1 MKSFSR
7 FFIPSI
13 FILSV
18 SLAFTGCDNPAH
30 DDEDHAEAEGMILKE
45 STGSKTELVRV
56 WEGAVQS
63 GSLAVVAG
71 TETDHIEVF
80 FLDENQ
86 QPFQPE
92 GSEYTL
98 SWTVADTSIA
108 EIEQH
113 DHHLAKVTDEK
124 WEFVL
129 VGKKEGSTKVQFN
142 LNHGGHADF
151 RTPAVTS
158 PTAISINVNSPGK

>member
-18 SLAFTGCDNPAH
+18 SVAFTGCDNPAH
-30 DDEDHAEAEGMILKE
+30 DDEDHAEAEGLILKE

-56 WEGAVQS
+56 WNGAVQS
-63 GSLAVVAG
+63 GSLNVVAG
-71 TETDHIEVF
+71 TETDHIEIF

-86 QPFQPE
+86 KPFQPE

-98 SWTVADTSIA
+98 TWTVADTSVA
-108 EIEQH
+108 EVEQH
-113 DHHLAKVTDEK
+113 DHLSKVSAEK

-129 VGKKEGSTKVQFN
+129 VGKKAGSTKVQFS

-151 RTPAVTS
+151 RTPEVTS
-158 PTAISINVNSPGK
+158 PTAIGINVTAPGK